1 MMAGQESDLLFNNLP
16 PPYRALPTSPNV
28 EDRRAG
34 SVDYAARM
42 KNFGGLGGGSLVSS
56 AQHPAGDSMVMN
68 AAWVGNPNIGGLN
81 YDSGDYS
88 ASYNR
93 HFNAPPQALA
103 PIPPPSGALP
113 YLAPHDPMSPMNQGW
128 SPHGYAPDNST
139 LTPEQMNSAL
149 QLWQTGQ

>member
-28 EDRRAG
+28 EDRRTG
-34 SVDYAARM
+34 SPDYASRM
-42 KNFGGLGGGSLVSS
+42 KGGVGGSFVSS
-56 AQHPAGDSMVMN
+56 AQHSPGDRMMN
-68 AAWVGNPNIGGLN
+68 AAWVGNPNIDSLN
-81 YDSGDYS
+81 YDPGDYS